1 MARDNVADRVH
12 LVGNPIVNWYLV
24 EDDDG
29 VTAVDAGFPADWGRC
44 KSTLQR
50 LGRRPEDLKAVVLTH
65 GHIDHLGF
73 ADMARKEVG
82 ARILVPEGDAELA
95 ASPLK
100 AAKSE
105 RNPIL
110 YLHLLGT
117 LKVYGYALATGGVRG
132 KLIGD
137 FERYRDGD
145 VLDVPGRPHAIFAP
159 GHTAGH
165 MVLHIPERDVLFVGD
180 ALVTKD
186 PYSERSGPRI
196 VARAATLDSA
206 QNKRSLDALER
217 TGARVLL
224 PGHGDPWDRGAAEAC
239 RLAREA
245 PVA

>member
-1 MARDNVADRVH
+1 MARDNVVDGVH

-24 EDDDG
+24 EDADG
-29 VTAVDAGFPADWGRC
+29 VTAIDAGFPADWGKC

-65 GHIDHLGF
+65 AHIDHLGF

-95 ASPLK
+95 GNPLK
-100 AAKSE
+100 FAKSE
-105 RNPIL
+105 RNPVL

-117 LKVYGYALATGGVRG
+117 LKTYGYALATGGVRG
-132 KLIGD
+132 KVIGD

-145 VLDVPGRPHAIFAP
+145 VLDVPGHPRAIAAP
-159 GHTAGH
+159 GHTGGH
-165 MVLHIPERDVLFVGD
+165 MVLHIPERDVLFTGD
-180 ALVTKD
+180 AVVTKD
-186 PYSERSGPRI
+186 PYSERTGPRI

-206 QNKRSLDALER
+206 QNKRSLEAIEK

-224 PGHGDPWDRGAAEAC
+224 TGHGDVWDRGAAEAC